1 VDNIT
6 LTLSIQIS
14 KKSAVNKLQKAS
26 KIFQHFKNL
35 IYITALEYFKRTKS
49 IKPFLAVSFLEKYI
63 KGKEKLPFEN
73 EKIREIQNQLINLW
87 QTQIGSD
94 TAKML
99 VNVLAREFKSIV
111 EKWKK
116 GEKAS
121 LPLPRKLSKLHYYTI
136 ETNPN
141 MIVDKRTLK
150 GKRKS
155 NHIVVRIGKSFGAI
169 RIKIPRGI
177 NTNHLKLIWREEG
190 YIDVLLNY
198 EQPLENQQLDKEK
211 LRLT

>member
-1 VDNIT
+1 VDSIT

-26 KIFQHFKNL
+26 KTFQHFKNL

-99 VNVLAREFKSIV
+99 VNILVREFKSIV

-116 GEKAS
+116 GEKQAC
-121 LPLPRKLSKLHYYTI
+121 HCQENYQNYTI
-136 ETNPN
+136 T
-141 MIVDKRTLK
+141 
-150 GKRKS
+150 
-155 NHIVVRIGKSFGAI
+155 
-169 RIKIPRGI
+169 
-177 NTNHLKLIWREEG
+177 
-190 YIDVLLNY
+190 
-198 EQPLENQQLDKEK
+198 Q
-211 LRLT
+211 